1 MTHIHPSSP
10 TRAKLS
16 THLKSQYSGTKF
28 DLDSATPLVEAFTK
42 HAVVVDQAGL
52 QGLMASQ
59 PDLDAVK
66 TFAKKAIEATTNLAE
81 EAKAELAKVVAGL
94 KGKQV
99 NANGANGANGE
110 VEGQR
115 EGKNV
120 YIKDIHTFK
129 AGLLPSRA
137 PIPLEPLSVV
147 ESKL

>member
-99 NANGANGANGE
+99 NANGANGE
-110 VEGQR
+110 VEGQK

-137 PIPLEPLSVV
+137 PVPLEPLSVV